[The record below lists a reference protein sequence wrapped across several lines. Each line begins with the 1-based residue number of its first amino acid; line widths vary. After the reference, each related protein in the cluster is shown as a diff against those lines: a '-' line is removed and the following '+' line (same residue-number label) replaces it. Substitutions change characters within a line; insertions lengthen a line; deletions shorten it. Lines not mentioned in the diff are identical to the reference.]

1 MEERCKGS
9 NGCQVAERSLYSPA
23 YDDILER
30 RLTKSCGTKVPKK
43 TEAGVCGKGKRKS
56 VLSRDAV
63 SYYRRR
69 LLLLL
74 AAAVIVTFIFGAI
87 GVHADPKNVT
97 CSEDEFIYK
106 VITVERG
113 DTLWDIA
120 ETWSGSTDDDINTYI
135 DNICE
140 MNHIHGDNLK
150 EGQLLLIYF
159 GESMAESGMEFA
171 GK

>member
-1 MEERCKGS
+1 MEGRYEGS
-9 NGCQVAERSLYSPA
+9 NIGQTAEKGLYSSA

-30 RLTKSCGTKVPKK
+30 RLSESYSAGAPKK
-43 TEAGVCGKGKRKS
+43 AAAEIRGKRRKH

-74 AAAVIVTFIFGAI
+74 AAAVIVTFIFGTI
-87 GVHADPKNVT
+87 GVHADPKGVT

-120 ETWSGSTDDDINTYI
+120 ETWSGSTDDDIRTYI

-150 EGQLLLIYF
+150 EGQLLLIYY
-159 GESMAESGMEFA
+159 GESMAEYGMELA